1 MIKVFLYGGE
11 GIGSSID
18 DNMVYLKNMLA
29 TRENIKLVKTPLFA
43 DIVHIVWW
51 NQFKKIKNFKRI
63 STAKWIAVASNEIQ
77 DNNKDFVEAE
87 NIVDYWISY
96 NKKQHEWFLN
106 KSLKSFLMPLY
117 VDKNI
122 FYSNENSKVEMA
134 NSLGIDINLI
144 QNRKLIGSFQRD
156 SNGSNLFLPKWQKN
170 PELLVDI
177 LIALS
182 DRVGDKNWCLILA
195 GPRRHW
201 ILNSCVEN
209 KIPFVYVGKPPKD
222 NEDDVSL
229 NTLNKDIMRKLYNLI
244 DIYIISSKSEGGPK
258 AAIEAPLCKTLTIST
273 RVGMSPDLLNKD
285 CIFNSID
292 EAVFLLE
299 SLIKDDLNVNKVIK
313 ENYKKI
319 SKICSK
325 SNRSQ
330 LLEEVYHYISK
341 K

>member
-18 DNMVYLKNMLA
+18 DDMVYLKNMLA
-29 TRENIKLVKTPLFA
+29 TRENIKLVKAPLFA

-177 LIALS
+177 LIALR

-209 KIPFVYVGKPPKD
+209 KIPFVYVKELRVTSSYKYR
-222 NEDDVSL
+222 NILEAKFKI
-229 NTLNKDIMRKLYNLI
+229 NNKELYLFINHWKAKSGPESKR
-244 DIYIISSKSEGGPK
+244 IIS
-258 AAIEAPLCKTLTIST
+258 A
-273 RVGMSPDLLNKD
+273 
-285 CIFNSID
+285 
-292 EAVFLLE
+292 
-299 SLIKDDLNVNKVIK
+299 KVLQI
-313 ENYKKI
+313 YT
-319 SKICSK
+319 
-325 SNRSQ
+325 
-330 LLEEVYHYISK
+330 
-341 K
+341 